1 MKTRRML
8 MSWFV
13 MTPPLGFMVIGL
25 IDIHRQ
31 RVEAAAES
39 YAIATAMSLVIAW
52 IGRDRIVL
60 ALIRFEDR
68 WLQFNRNSAS
78 VDCKSNQ

>member
-1 MKTRRML
+1 

-39 YAIATAMSLVIAW
+39 YAIATAMSVVIAW
-52 IGRDRIVL
+52 IGRDRIAR
-60 ALIRFEDR
+60 ALIRIEDR
-68 WLQFNRNSAS
+68 WQEINRNSDS
-78 VDCKSNQ
+78 GDSKSNQ